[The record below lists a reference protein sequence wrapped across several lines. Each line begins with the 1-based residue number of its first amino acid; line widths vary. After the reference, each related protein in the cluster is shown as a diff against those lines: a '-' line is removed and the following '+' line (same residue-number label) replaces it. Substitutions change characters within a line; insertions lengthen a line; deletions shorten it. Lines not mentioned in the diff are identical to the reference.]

1 LGEQDPVGELYGD
14 IEIVVTSE
22 RASFAFGGRHGIPM
36 DSCKQKIA
44 IWRNLMKH
52 QSHACVA
59 GYSAGRP
66 EQAQGKVIH
75 NFVWDRFKTATGEDQ
90 WFEAEASR

>member
-1 LGEQDPVGELYGD
+1 
-14 IEIVVTSE
+14 
-22 RASFAFGGRHGIPM
+22 
-36 DSCKQKIA
+36 
-44 IWRNLMKH
+44 MKH